1 MVEEPPMAGGDGAG
15 TAAVGPFAAAR
26 ERPLLV
32 LLLVIFLC
40 NYFLAGAFPRPAA
53 HEAGR
58 GAGAGTQLHMAEAA
72 SVAAT
77 AAAGSVAH
85 AANDLASAIN
95 APP

>member
-1 MVEEPPMAGGDGAG
+1 MAEGDGAG

-58 GAGAGTQLHMAEAA
+58 GAGVGVGTQLHMPETA
-72 SVAAT
+72 SMAAT
-77 AAAGSVAH
+77 AAAGAVAH
-85 AANDLASAIN
+85 AANDPTSAIN